1 MSETV
6 IIDRH
11 DGLMVVTIN
20 RPEVRNA
27 VNRDVAERVA
37 AAMDELDGDS
47 SLRVAVLTGANGVFS
62 SGMDLKAFVSGELPV
77 VEGRGLAGF
86 TESPPAK
93 PLIAAVE
100 GYALAGGFEIAI
112 SCDLV
117 VAARDAVFG
126 IPEVKRGL
134 VAAGGGLLRLPKQI
148 PQRIA
153 MQMALTGEPVD
164 ASRAFELG
172 LINQVSAPG
181 EALAGARALAA
192 RIIENGPMAVA
203 ISKQVINA
211 ATEWGEFE
219 MFARQQAIIA
229 PIITSEDA
237 REGAIAFTEKRK
249 PAWTGR

>member
-192 RIIENGPMAVA
+192 RIIENGPLAVA
-203 ISKQVINA
+203 LSKQVVNQAIA
-211 ATEWGEFE
+211 WPVDE

-229 PIITSEDA
+229 PIFESEDA
-237 REGAIAFTEKRK
+237 REGALAFTEKRK
-249 PAWTGR
+249 PVWSGR

>member
-134 VAAGGGLLRLPKQI
+134 VAAGGGLLRLPKQV

-192 RIIENGPMAVA
+192 RIIENGPLAVA
-203 ISKQVINA
+203 LSKQVVNQAIA
-211 ATEWGEFE
+211 WPVDE

-229 PIITSEDA
+229 PIFESEDA
-237 REGAIAFTEKRK
+237 REGALAFTEKRK
-249 PAWTGR
+249 PVWSGR